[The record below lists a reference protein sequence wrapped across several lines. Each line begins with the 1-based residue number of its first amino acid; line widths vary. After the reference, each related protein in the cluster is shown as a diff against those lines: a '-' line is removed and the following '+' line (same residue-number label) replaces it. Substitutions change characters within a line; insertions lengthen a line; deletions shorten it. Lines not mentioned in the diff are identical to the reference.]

1 MKLSS
6 LIIAGTFACGVSI
19 NNADVQGQSN
29 SELGHKPT
37 RLPAIG
43 QSFDQSVSQSTDLSQ
58 STVQGADRDHG
69 AGKQAK
75 LWLQSTTPMA
85 SSDKACQKLD
95 QAKVEYHSKA
105 WLSAEQSAWEAI
117 SLFSQA
123 IDLRSRNDG
132 SDRIDAG
139 DRFRVAKNAILEARD
154 FGSSYATTDSES
166 LLRLA
171 KSHRT
176 TLIATDD
183 VDGLTTAVAVD
194 RYLDLARRNLA
205 PIAARDSRCAEAID
219 FLAAIYLGR
228 NESKQLPGET
238 ALCLRR
244 AALQG
249 QPDNADLA
257 ARLGMQLAD
266 VGLVDEAKWALEHS
280 LQMNFQPVIA
290 NRLASLM
297 QYSGQDAAADQWRNQ
312 VATRSRFREGVPAD
326 SIDSVSADSNQFST
340 NSESQHVSVPMITQ
354 LSPSEFASVSK
365 PVMQE
370 VSASNSSTPNS
381 LTPKAAT
388 AAIPKTVVPVSFAST
403 RLDQL
408 NGSLDATP
416 TRTAVVEEPKTQAR
430 NPVKRW
436 FQSIKS
442 PWKSFSK

>member
-6 LIIAGTFACGVSI
+6 LIIAGTFACGVSL
-19 NNADVQGQSN
+19 NSAGVQGQSI
-29 SELGHKPT
+29 SEFGSKPT
-37 RLPAIG
+37 RLPAVG
-43 QSFDQSVSQSTDLSQ
+43 QRVGGSVAERTDQQDL
-58 STVQGADRDHG
+58 GGR
-69 AGKQAK
+69 QAK
-75 LWLQSTTPMA
+75 SWLQSTTPMA
-85 SSDKACQKLD
+85 SSDKACQKLE
-95 QAKVEYHSKA
+95 QAKIEYHSKA

-123 IDLRSRNDG
+123 IDLRSGNDG
-132 SDRIDAG
+132 RDRIDAG
-139 DRFRVAKNAILEARD
+139 DRFRVAKDAILEARD
-154 FGSSYATTDSES
+154 FGSSYATTDSGS

-176 TLIATDD
+176 NLIATDD
-183 VDGLTTAVAVD
+183 VDGLTAAVAAD

-280 LQMNFQPVIA
+280 LQIYFQPVIA

-297 QYSGQDAAADQWRNQ
+297 QRSGQVAAADQWRNQ
-312 VATRSRFREGVPAD
+312 VAVRSRFREGVPGDAAD
-326 SIDSVSADSNQFST
+326 AVLANSRQSST
-340 NSESQHVSVPMITQ
+340 VKETPQVDVPIITQ
-354 LSPSEFASVSK
+354 LSPSEFASVSR

-370 VSASNSSTPNS
+370 VSASNALTPNS
-381 LTPKAAT
+381 MTPSAAT
-388 AAIPKTVVPVSFAST
+388 AATPKAVVPVSFAST
-403 RLDQL
+403 RLDEL
-408 NGSLDATP
+408 NHSLHAKP
-416 TRTAVVEEPKTQAR
+416 ARTAVMEEPETKAK
-430 NPVKRW
+430 NPVTRW

-442 PWKSFSK
+442 PWKSDSK